1 MPSLSVPVLAALLS
15 VLTLMSLL
23 SLCIGSQGWEP
34 IGPGHPASGI
44 LWDIRVPRTL
54 GVAALGALLGLCG
67 ALAQGLFRNPLADP
81 YLLGSGS
88 GAALAVTLLAALTA
102 GASAA
107 WQPLQ
112 PLMRLGVMGLSF
124 IGALTGVVLTLL
136 LARGAA
142 HTHRLLLAGLVVGIV
157 LGSLTDLVSTFVP
170 DAWRQRQGLL
180 LGQTNLLDRSAAW
193 ALGLTLAMALPLSM
207 ALSRALDALTLGED
221 SAASLGLPVARL
233 RMALVALMAWCT
245 AVAVSQAGLILFVA
259 LAAPHIARH
268 LPDRLSS
275 RGTPASGLRSHRALL
290 PASAATAAVLLLMAD
305 LLARWLL
312 APQELPVGVVT
323 GVGGGLYLLS
333 LLGRG
338 RVK

>member
-1 MPSLSVPVLAALLS
+1 MAAALALFLPLMMALSLSV
-15 VLTLMSLL
+15 
-23 SLCIGSQGWEP
+23 GSQGWEP
-34 IGPGHPASGI
+34 IAPGDASTAI
-44 LWDIRVPRTL
+44 LWDIRLPRTL
-54 GVAALGALLGLCG
+54 GVVALGGLLGLCG

-88 GAALAVTLLAALTA
+88 GAALAVTVLAALTA
-102 GASAA
+102 GATAA
-107 WQPLQ
+107 WQALEPL
-112 PLMRLGVMGLSF
+112 LRLGVMGLSF
-124 IGALTGVVLTLL
+124 IGALGGVVLTLL
-136 LARGAA
+136 LSRGAQ

-193 ALGLTLAMALPLSM
+193 ALGLTLAAALPLST
-207 ALSRALDALTLGED
+207 ALARGLDALTLGED
-221 SAASLGLPVARL
+221 SAASLGLPVARM
-233 RMALVALMAWCT
+233 RTALVALMAWCT

-268 LPDRLSS
+268 SA
-275 RGTPASGLRSHRALL
+275 GGGHRFLL
-290 PASAATAAVLLLMAD
+290 PASAAIGAVLLLTAD

-312 APQELPVGVVT
+312 APLELPVGVVT

-333 LLGRG
+333 LLRRG
-338 RVK
+338 RVR